1 MSNSLSFLRGT
12 AAALA
17 ILAAPMVQAADA
29 APFDLGDMTAEQ
41 QAAFGDA
48 VRSYLLE
55 NPQVI
60 MEAVAVLEARD
71 KEAQEAQDVALVAS
85 NLERLTSDGF
95 SWVGGNPDGDV
106 TIVEFTDYRCGFC
119 RRAHP
124 EVEQL
129 LSSDG
134 NIRLIIKEFPIL
146 GDASLVS
153 SQFAIATKIVAGED
167 AYKMVHDALITLE
180 GNPGKGPLRR
190 IAETLGLDADAIMA
204 EMGSDEV
211 KRRIADTHD
220 LGRAMNI
227 SGTPT
232 FIFGDQMVRGYA
244 PLATMQ
250 TIVADQR
257 ETQ

>member
-1 MSNSLSFLRGT
+1 MSNSLTFLRGT

-17 ILAAPMVQAADA
+17 ILAAPMAQAADGL
-29 APFDLGDMTAEQ
+29 PFDFEAMTPEQ
-41 QAAFGDA
+41 TAAFGDA

-60 MEAVAVLEARD
+60 MEAVAVLEERE
-71 KEAQEAQDVALVAS
+71 KEAQLAQDESLVAT
-85 NLERLTSDGF
+85 NMERLINDGY
-95 SWVGGNPDGDV
+95 SWVGGNPEGDV
-106 TIVEFTDYRCGFC
+106 TIVEFSDYRCGFC

-124 EVEQL
+124 EVEEL
-129 LSSDG
+129 ITGDG
-134 NIRLIIKEFPIL
+134 NIRLIVKEFPIL
-146 GDASLVS
+146 GEASMVS
-153 SQFAIATKIVAGED
+153 SQFAIATQIVAGDE

-180 GNPGKGPLRR
+180 GNPGNGPLRR

-211 KRRIADTHD
+211 NRRIADTRD
-220 LGRAMNI
+220 LARAMNI

-232 FIFGDQMVRGYA
+232 FVFGDQMVRGYA

-250 TIVADQR
+250 EIVAEARDSQ
-257 ETQ
+257 